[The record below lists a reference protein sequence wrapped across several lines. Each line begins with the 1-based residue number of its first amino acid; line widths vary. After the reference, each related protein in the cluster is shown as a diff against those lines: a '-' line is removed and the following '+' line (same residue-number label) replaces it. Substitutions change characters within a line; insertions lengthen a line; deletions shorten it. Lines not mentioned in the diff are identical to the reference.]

1 MSIPGGVEDEIVA
14 VPDSREIEILREG
27 VPLDLGCTIYSIQAV
42 AGIGTPGCMIA
53 GIDYGRRADD

>member
-1 MSIPGGVEDEIVA
+1 MSTPGGVEEELDS

-27 VPLDLGCTIYSIQAV
+27 VPEDFGCTIYSIQAV

>member
-1 MSIPGGVEDEIVA
+1 MSTPGGVEIEIVE
-14 VPDSREIEILREG
+14 VPSNREVEILREG
-27 VPLDLGCTIYSIQAV
+27 VPDDLGCTIYSIQAV